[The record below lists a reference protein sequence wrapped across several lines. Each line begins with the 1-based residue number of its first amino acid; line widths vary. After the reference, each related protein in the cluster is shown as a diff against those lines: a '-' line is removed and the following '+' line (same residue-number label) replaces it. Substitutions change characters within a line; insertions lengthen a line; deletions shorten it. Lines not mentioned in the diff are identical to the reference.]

1 MQAGRTAD
9 ESSPEFA
16 SFAADAESLTSP
28 PQPGVLHPA
37 EQALL
42 LSTSRAKPKDRRIAL
57 AVVTA
62 SVLAF
67 LVSVPFAQVPMAR
80 LVGFVPFYQSALITN
95 DLVTAVLLFGQFK
108 ILRSRALLLLAGAY
122 LFTACIAVVHTL
134 SFPGLFS
141 AAGLLGSGPQTTA
154 WLYMIWH
161 GGFPVAV
168 IAYAVVKD
176 GRSDTQPLSGNGRF
190 DVSISAGVVLLIAGS
205 LTLVAT
211 LGHDLLPGIM
221 HDQGYAPAMPV
232 VAGGIGLLCV
242 AAAGVVWGRRS
253 QTVLDLWLTVSMCT
267 LALDIALSAVFNAG
281 RFDVGF
287 YAGRV
292 YGLVATGTVLIALL
306 LESNRLYGVLL
317 ETYRSDR
324 AKSAELRR
332 LSVLDPLTRIP
343 NRRAFEEAID
353 REWRRTLRYRSPLCL
368 LLIDVDYFK
377 RYNDRYGHVSGDQC
391 LRAVAQ
397 VLSGFAR
404 RGGDL
409 AARYG
414 GEEFA
419 IILPEMSLDEAHA
432 LAERLCEE
440 VRALDVPHEASDV
453 AQHVTISV
461 GLVDALAVASD
472 GDGGALRELPAD
484 RANPSVL
491 VEQADAALY
500 DAKGAGRNRVAVAR
514 IGTSSL
520 PARPHV
526 A

>member
-1 MQAGRTAD
+1 MHSGKT
-9 ESSPEFA
+9 
-16 SFAADAESLTSP
+16 AADNSAELADVTASAESLP
-28 PQPGVLHPA
+28 PSSQSGVQHPD

-67 LVSVPFAQVPMAR
+67 LASVPFAQVPMVR

-95 DLVTAVLLFGQFK
+95 DLVTAVLLFGQSR
-108 ILRSRALLLLAGAY
+108 ILRSRALLLLASAY
-122 LFTACIAVVHTL
+122 LFTACIAVIHTL

-141 AAGLLGSGPQTTA
+141 AVGLLGSGPQTTA
-154 WLYMIWH
+154 WLYMAWH
-161 GGFPVAV
+161 GGFPVSV
-168 IAYAVVKD
+168 IVYALVKD
-176 GRSDTQPLSGNGRF
+176 GRSDTQPLFGKGQL
-190 DVSISAGVVLLIAGS
+190 DVAIAVVFVLLVAGGA
-205 LTLVAT
+205 TLMTT
-211 LGHDLLPGIM
+211 LGHDLLPRIM
-221 HDQGYAPAMPV
+221 HDHGYAPAMPV
-232 VAGGIGLLCV
+232 VAGGVGLLSIV
-242 AAAGVVWGRRS
+242 AAGVVWGRRS

-267 LALDIALSAVFNAG
+267 LALDIGLSAVFNAG
-281 RFDVGF
+281 RFDLGF
-287 YAGRV
+287 YAGRL
-292 YGLVATGTVLIALL
+292 YGLMATSTVLIALL

-317 ETYRSDR
+317 ETYRGDR
-324 AKSAELRR
+324 AKAVELRR

-353 REWRRTLRYRSPLCL
+353 REWRRTLRHRSPLCL

-391 LRAVAQ
+391 LRVVAQ
-397 VLSGFAR
+397 VLSSFAR

-419 IILPEMSLDEAHA
+419 IILPQMSLDEARA

-440 VRALDVPHEASDV
+440 VRALDIPHEASEV
-453 AQHVTISV
+453 APHVTISV
-461 GLVDALAVASD
+461 GLVDARAVASD
-472 GDGGALRELPAD
+472 GDGGTHREPPAD
-484 RANPSVL
+484 RASPNVL

-500 DAKGAGRNRVAVAR
+500 AAKAAGRNRVCVAR
-514 IGTSSL
+514 IGT
-520 PARPHV
+520 PATQAQSHL

>member
-1 MQAGRTAD
+1 MQ
-9 ESSPEFA
+9 SSKT
-16 SFAADAESLTSP
+16 AADSSLAGVTASTESLP
-28 PQPGVLHPA
+28 PSGVPQPA

-42 LSTSRAKPKDRRIAL
+42 LSTSRAKPRDRRIAL
-57 AVVTA
+57 GVVTV

-67 LVSVPFAQVPMAR
+67 VASVPFAQVPMAR

-95 DLVTAVLLFGQFK
+95 DLITAVLLFGQFK
-108 ILRSRALLLLAGAY
+108 ILRSRALLLLASAY
-122 LFTACIAVVHTL
+122 LFTAGIAVIHTL

-141 AAGLLGSGPQTTA
+141 AAGLLGSGSQTTA
-154 WLYMIWH
+154 WLYMVWH
-161 GGFPVAV
+161 GGFPAAV
-168 IAYAVVKD
+168 IAYALVKD
-176 GRSDTQPLSGNGRF
+176 DGSDTQPVAGKGRF
-190 DVSISAGVVLLIAGS
+190 DVSVAVAIVLLVTCS
-205 LTLVAT
+205 VTLLTT
-211 LGHDLLPGIM
+211 SGHDLLPRIM
-221 HDQGYAPAMPV
+221 NEHGYAPAMPV
-232 VAGGIGLLCV
+232 VAGGVGLLSIF
-242 AAAGVVWGRRS
+242 AAGVVWGRRS

-267 LALDIALSAVFNAG
+267 LALDIGLSAVFNAG
-281 RFDVGF
+281 RFDLGF
-287 YAGRV
+287 YAGRL
-292 YGLVATGTVLIALL
+292 YGLIATGAVLIVLL

-317 ETYRSDR
+317 ETSRSDR
-324 AKSAELRR
+324 AKAAELRR

-368 LLIDVDYFK
+368 LMIDVDYFK

-391 LRAVAQ
+391 LRAVAH

-419 IILPEMSLDEAHA
+419 IILPEMSLHEARA

-472 GDGGALRELPAD
+472 GVGSEDRELPAD
-484 RANPSVL
+484 RADPSIL
-491 VEQADAALY
+491 VEQADVALY
-500 DAKGAGRNRVAVAR
+500 AAKAAGRNRVTVAR
-514 IGTSSL
+514 IRN
-520 PARPHV
+520 PAATAQSQP